1 MWSWTSD
8 TFRENKLIFSALSW
22 LLLSLLLSCKTC
34 YMRASL
40 SNASLTW
47 LWPPWW
53 IMDTSTQLNT
63 QRAYRTVQAPVL
75 SVISRSISK
84 YLLFVNPDQFY
95 SRERSQKLRASPSE
109 LSRCHENMCH
119 FFFISGGCVAAC
131 RVLLISRCS
140 RTNIFHVWTNTRI
153 CFTGLLLNLSW
164 FILFVLVVK
173 LPINMFH

>member
-1 MWSWTSD
+1 MWSWTSN
-8 TFRENKLIFSALSW
+8 TFRKINSFCPLYPDYCCHCFFFR
-22 LLLSLLLSCKTC
+22 KTC

-84 YLLFVNPDQFY
+84 YLLFVNLDQFY
-95 SRERSQKLRASPSE
+95 SRERSQKLRASPPE

-119 FFFISGGCVAAC
+119 FFFISGGCV
-131 RVLLISRCS
+131 LLISRCS
-140 RTNIFHVWTNTRI
+140 RTNIFHVWTNTSI

>member
-1 MWSWTSD
+1 MWSWTSN
-8 TFRENKLIFSALSW
+8 TFRENKLILSALSW
-22 LLLSLLLSCKTC
+22 LLLSLLLSCKIC

-47 LWPPWW
+47 LWPPRW

-63 QRAYRTVQAPVL
+63 QRTYRTVQAPVL

-84 YLLFVNPDQFY
+84 YLLFVNLDQFY
-95 SRERSQKLRASPSE
+95 SRERSQKLHASPPE

-119 FFFISGGCVAAC
+119 FFFISGGCV
-131 RVLLISRCS
+131 LLISRCS
-140 RTNIFHVWTNTRI
+140 RTNIFHVWTNTSI

>member
-1 MWSWTSD
+1 MWSWIPN
-8 TFRENKLIFSALSW
+8 TFRENKLILSALSW

-84 YLLFVNPDQFY
+84 YLLFVNLDQFY
-95 SRERSQKLRASPSE
+95 SRERSQKLHALLPNSPGVMKICVTSSSSVE
-109 LSRCHENMCH
+109 AVWPLAVFCWYLAALEQIYSMFEQTQAFVSQV
-119 FFFISGGCVAAC
+119 FFWISLDSYYLF
-131 RVLLISRCS
+131 LL
-140 RTNIFHVWTNTRI
+140 
-153 CFTGLLLNLSW
+153 
-164 FILFVLVVK
+164 
-173 LPINMFH
+173 